1 MTLLLGIALPFALP
15 VGVLN
20 STWTVVVISWLLAAL
35 LMWIGA
41 HLAGIGHV
49 GFFRSLLAAMAAST
63 VTWISGELL
72 APASV
77 QGISLGLVVGL
88 ILTWWVIK
96 EIFRTSFGKAFL
108 AWVFTVFAYS
118 LTTMLGMSGGRIRNA
133 LSHLLG

>member
-15 VGVLN
+15 AGVLN

-49 GFFRSLLAAMAAST
+49 GLFRSLLATIAAFT
-63 VTWISGELL
+63 VTWLAGELF
-72 APASV
+72 APVSTR
-77 QGISLGLVVGL
+77 GISVGMILGL

-96 EIFRTSFGKAFL
+96 EIFSTSFGKAFL
-108 AWVFTVFAYS
+108 AWIFTVFAYS
-118 LTTMLGMSGGRIRNA
+118 VTAMLGINSGRIRTA
-133 LSHLLG
+133 LSHLMS